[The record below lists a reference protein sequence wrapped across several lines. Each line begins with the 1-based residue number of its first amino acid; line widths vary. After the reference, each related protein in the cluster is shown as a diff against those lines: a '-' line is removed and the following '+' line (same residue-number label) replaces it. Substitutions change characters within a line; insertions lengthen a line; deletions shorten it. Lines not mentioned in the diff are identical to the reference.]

1 MDFSVGLMTLF
12 LGSTF
17 ILLLIIFTTKRS
29 QQKHPWPPGPPK
41 LPIIGNLH
49 QLQKGG
55 PLLHI
60 TLAEMAKQYGKIMT
74 VWLGN
79 RPTIVVSDYESVW
92 EVLVTKSSDYASRS
106 MPYRSK
112 FITAGWRTLSTFD
125 FSDTWF
131 NLRKG
136 AQSSFFHPANVS
148 GQSPLQES
156 DVEQLIRSIEEE
168 AKRNIHGVVSPLP
181 HIRKSVIR
189 LIARLCFGPD
199 FRDEKFVEA
208 MDVMIEEAILQSSL
222 NVVGDIFPM
231 LQHVPGF
238 KKPFRKVNKVKC
250 RIREL
255 IRPCIDRYASSS
267 SSKKKN
273 YYYLQFL
280 LSQGFPLEVVIFNI
294 YEMFLLAVDSTS
306 MTIAWALGF
315 LIHDQQIQDKLYKE
329 LISREY
335 GKEGALGMEQ
345 VSKMKYLQGVV
356 KESARLRPI
365 APLAIPHK
373 AVKDTTLKG
382 ERVEAGTTVMVNLY
396 AVLHDPAIW
405 KEPNRFHPERFLENN
420 SNGGEGEGVWKEE
433 IATTAMEKSFLPFG
447 AGRRICAGMELAK
460 PHMALTLGNL
470 VKAFQ
475 WSTAIEGELPDLS
488 EDSTF
493 VLGMKTPLL
502 ARVVPRHA

>member
-1 MDFSVGLMTLF
+1 MDFCVGLMTLF
-12 LGSTF
+12 LGSTTLI
-17 ILLLIIFTTKRS
+17 ILLLIFTNRS
-29 QQKHPWPPGPPK
+29 QKHPWPPGPPK
-41 LPIIGNLH
+41 LPMIGNLH

-55 PLLHI
+55 PLVHI

-74 VWLGN
+74 VWFGN
-79 RPTIVVSDYESVW
+79 KPTIVVSDYGSVW
-92 EVLVTKSSDYASRS
+92 EVLVTKSSDFASRS

-112 FITAGWRTLSTFD
+112 FTTAGWRTLSTFD
-125 FSDTWF
+125 FSDAWF

-168 AKRNIHGVVSPLP
+168 ANGNINGVVRPLP

-208 MDVMIEEAILQSSL
+208 MDVMIEETILQTSL
-222 NVVGDIFPM
+222 SVLGDIFLV
-231 LQHVPGF
+231 LQHIPGF
-238 KKPFRKVNKVKC
+238 KKPFREIIKVKR
-250 RIREL
+250 RIEEL
-255 IRPCIDRYASSS
+255 IRPCIDRYSSSS
-267 SSKKKN
+267 SSKEN
-273 YYYLQFL
+273 NYYYYLQFL
-280 LSQGFPLEVVIFNI
+280 LSRGFPLEVVIFNI

-306 MTIAWALGF
+306 LTIAWALAF
-315 LIHDQQIQDKLYKE
+315 LIHEKQIQDKLYKE

-335 GKEGALGMEQ
+335 GKEGGLRLEQ
-345 VSKMKYLQGVV
+345 VSKMKYLHGVV

-365 APLAIPHK
+365 APLGIPHK
-373 AVKDTTLKG
+373 AVKDTTLMGK
-382 ERVEAGTTVMVNLY
+382 RIEAGTTVMVNLY
-396 AVLHDPAIW
+396 AVLHDPAVW
-405 KEPNRFHPERFLENN
+405 KEPDRFHPERFLENN
-420 SNGGEGEGVWKEE
+420 INGGEGEGVWKEDV
-433 IATTAMEKSFLPFG
+433 AATAMEKSFLPFG

-460 PHMALTLGNL
+460 PHVALTLGNL
-470 VKAFQ
+470 VKAFE
-475 WSTAIEGELPDLS
+475 WSSAIEGEFPDLS

-502 ARVVPRHA
+502 ARVAPRHA